1 MHCVVRSLLPVC
13 RRFSLAFSS
22 PVLFPTTCGVSDKV
36 YSPRKRGGQHLV
48 TPPPPPP
55 PPSPLPHT
63 RTCHV
68 ASPQLPCC
76 TSGSCE
82 SQCCSLIQGKC
93 QTQERLFKYLH
104 VQRFFVSWN
113 GTLFFF
119 LSSQHIQLPF
129 KCKGPFAQLM
139 LWQQMSAAHWR
150 PTRRLEVH
158 ITSNTVALCV
168 CILTLSLFA

>member
-48 TPPPPPP
+48 TPPAPTAATVATTT
-55 PPSPLPHT
+55 HT

-119 LSSQHIQLPF
+119 IITAHTASLQMQRTICSADATAADVSS
-129 KCKGPFAQLM
+129 
-139 LWQQMSAAHWR
+139 
-150 PTRRLEVH
+150 TLEVH
-158 ITSNTVALCV
+158 IASNTVVLCV
-168 CILTLSLFA
+168 RILTLSLFA